1 MHQKSRKFVPR
12 FFGIMAIIITIFG
25 SNLLAK
31 NYKIK
36 SGIPAWTAT
45 YSAPM
50 QYVSLTSDSLKFGA
64 ALVTIPNKKKRDL
77 KNPT

>member
-1 MHQKSRKFVPR
+1 MPQI
-12 FFGIMAIIITIFG
+12 FGIMAIIIIIFG
-25 SNLLAK
+25 SNLLVK

-64 ALVTIPNKKKRDL
+64 ALVTIPNTKKRDL